1 VATVVGGGILGLP
14 YALAESGWFGVVVL
28 LMVAIMANYTA
39 KKLSRCMYVKKPF
52 KKLKTYQE
60 VGGAAFGRAGSI
72 ISVTLQ
78 YITLLSVGT
87 LFLLLASKN
96 IQLLVVQTW
105 HFTEWSL
112 TTCTLITAAISFP
125 FLALLKS
132 IREISI
138 IAFFGMIASAFIVV
152 VIVIFAMRYPDD
164 DVEYQFL
171 NAKKLPFAF
180 STMVFSFA
188 GHSVL

>member
-1 VATVVGGGILGLP
+1 VVGGGILGLP
-14 YALAESGWFGVVVL
+14 YALAESGWCGIVVL

-60 VGGAAFGRAGSI
+60 VGDAAFGRAGSL

-87 LFLLLASKN
+87 LFLLLASQN
-96 IQLLVVQTW
+96 IQLLVVETW
-105 HFTEWSL
+105 HFTDWDL

-125 FLALLKS
+125 FLAFLKS
-132 IREISI
+132 IREISV

-152 VIVIFAMRYPDD
+152 VIVVFAVRYPDD
-164 DVEYQFL
+164 DVEYHFL
-171 NAKKLPFAF
+171 NAKGLPFAF